1 MMKRTKTETI
11 ATLLG
16 AITVGILFIGLQ
28 SWILG
33 VVLGWFGITL
43 AFWKCLV
50 IVLLIGTLFG
60 SSHSSK

>member
-1 MMKRTKTETI
+1 MKRTKTVSLSTFVGVI
-11 ATLLG
+11 
-16 AITVGILFIGLQ
+16 VGIAAFIALQ
-28 SWILG
+28 SWVLG

-60 SSHSSK
+60 SSRSN

>member
-1 MMKRTKTETI
+1 MKPTKHVS
-11 ATLLG
+11 LG
-16 AITVGILFIGLQ
+16 VFVGIIAFAIAFLGLQ
-28 SWILG
+28 AWLLG

-60 SSHSSK
+60 SSRSN

>member
-1 MMKRTKTETI
+1 MKTHKKVPLGVFLGII
-11 ATLLG
+11 AFAIALLG
-16 AITVGILFIGLQ
+16 LQ
-28 SWILG
+28 AWVLG

-60 SSHSSK
+60 SSRSN

>member
-1 MMKRTKTETI
+1 MTKQTKTVPLGVFLVII
-11 ATLLG
+11 AGAIALLG
-16 AITVGILFIGLQ
+16 LQ
-28 SWILG
+28 AWVLG

-60 SSHSSK
+60 SSRSN

>member
-1 MMKRTKTETI
+1 MKTTKTVSLTTFVAII
-11 ATLLG
+11 AG
-16 AITVGILFIGLQ
+16 AIAFLGLQ
-28 SWILG
+28 AWVLG

-60 SSHSSK
+60 SSRSN

>member
-1 MMKRTKTETI
+1 MMKRTKTVSLTTFAAVI
-11 ATLLG
+11 AGVIAVL
-16 AITVGILFIGLQ
+16 ALQ
-28 SWILG
+28 SWVLG

-60 SSHSSK
+60 SSRSN

>member
-1 MMKRTKTETI
+1 MKTTKTVP
-11 ATLLG
+11 LG
-16 AITVGILFIGLQ
+16 AFVGILIGVAALLALQ
-28 SWILG
+28 SWVLG

-60 SSHSSK
+60 SSRSN

>member
-1 MMKRTKTETI
+1 
-11 ATLLG
+11 
-16 AITVGILFIGLQ
+16 LQ
-28 SWILG
+28 AWVLG

-60 SSHSSK
+60 SSRSN

>member
-1 MMKRTKTETI
+1 MKLTKKVSLAGLMGII
-11 ATLLG
+11 AF
-16 AITVGILFIGLQ
+16 AIAFLGLQ
-28 SWILG
+28 AWVLG

-60 SSHSSK
+60 SSRSN

>member
-1 MMKRTKTETI
+1 MMKPTKHVSLGVFVTI
-11 ATLLG
+11 IAGAIALLG
-16 AITVGILFIGLQ
+16 LQ
-28 SWILG
+28 AWVLG

-60 SSHSSK
+60 SSRSN

>member
-1 MMKRTKTETI
+1 MKPTKHVSLGVFVAII
-11 ATLLG
+11 AGAIALLG
-16 AITVGILFIGLQ
+16 LQ
-28 SWILG
+28 AWVLG

-60 SSHSSK
+60 SSRSN

>member
-1 MMKRTKTETI
+1 MKPTKHVSLGVFVTI
-11 ATLLG
+11 IAGAIALLG
-16 AITVGILFIGLQ
+16 LQ
-28 SWILG
+28 AWVLG

-60 SSHSSK
+60 SSRSN